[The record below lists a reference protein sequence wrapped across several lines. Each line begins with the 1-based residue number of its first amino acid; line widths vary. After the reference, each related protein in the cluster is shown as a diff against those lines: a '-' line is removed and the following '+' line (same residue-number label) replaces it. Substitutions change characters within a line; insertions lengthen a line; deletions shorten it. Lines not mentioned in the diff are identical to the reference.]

1 MSMTRLRAPTPT
13 TQGAPGKEA
22 VRVSATRDKTA
33 PSPAYTHDKHAHKL
47 GRIFCRHISGS
58 FDSASVNL
66 GLLGVAL
73 LTFPQMDYLEKLK
86 TFFLVS
92 VSPSCFGKQPSLTRL
107 SVDVVRARIL
117 VLKRV

>member
-1 MSMTRLRAPTPT
+1 MTRLRAPTT
-13 TQGAPGKEA
+13 TTHGAPRKEA
-22 VRVSATRDKTA
+22 LRVSATRDKTA

-58 FDSASVNL
+58 FDSASVDL

-86 TFFLVS
+86 TFSFVS
-92 VSPSCFGKQPSLTRL
+92 VVPRCFGKQPSLTRL
-107 SVDVVRARIL
+107 IVNAVGARVL
-117 VLKRV
+117 VPKRV